1 MKNLATVFSALA
13 LIGVL
18 ILFGMHFSG
27 KKNDGPA
34 ASTSGINPGTAMVN
48 GEGRIAYVNIDTLE
62 AHYEYLKNKKDQFKK
77 RQQDV
82 DAELQRS
89 AQQIQNDYM
98 NVQKKAQNNTLTQS
112 EYEAAE
118 KRLTQMQQSLETRK
132 QVLTEQLLKEQD
144 DFNKDLQQRLDKF
157 LEGYNKDKHYDYIL
171 SYSQGGSIL
180 FTNKDLDITN
190 DVIKGMNSTVSQNSD
205 TTKKN
210 K

>member
-1 MKNLATVFSALA
+1 MKNTAIFLLAVALVGTIIFSAC
-13 LIGVL
+13 
-18 ILFGMHFSG
+18 HSD
-27 KKNDGPA
+27 KKTDVATTANS
-34 ASTSGINPGTAMVN
+34 ASAPLVN
-48 GEGRIAYVNIDTLE
+48 GTGRIAYVDIDTLE
-62 AHYEYLKNKKDQFKK
+62 AHYTYLKDKKDQFKK

-89 AQQIQNDYM
+89 AQQLQNDAA
-98 NVQKKAQNNTLTQS
+98 NFQKKAQDGKMSQTEGEATQ
-112 EYEAAE
+112 
-118 KRLTQMQQSLETRK
+118 KRLLQMQQSLETRK

-144 DFNKDLQQRLDKF
+144 DFNKDLQRRLDKF

-180 FTNKDLDITN
+180 FCNKELNITP
-190 DVIKGMNSTVSQNSD
+190 DVIKGMNELPRENSD

>member
-1 MKNLATVFSALA
+1 
-13 LIGVL
+13 
-18 ILFGMHFSG
+18 
-27 KKNDGPA
+27 
-34 ASTSGINPGTAMVN
+34 MVN

>member
-1 MKNLATVFSALA
+1 MKNTATVLSALS

-27 KKNDGPA
+27 KKTNEPVQGA
-34 ASTSGINPGTAMVN
+34 KTSSATEMVN
-48 GEGRIAYVNIDTLE
+48 GAGRIAYVNIDTLE

-98 NVQKKAQNNTLTQS
+98 NVQKKAQANTLTQS

-144 DFNKDLQQRLDKF
+144 DFNKDLQLRLDKF
-157 LEGYNKDKHYDYIL
+157 LEGYNQDKHFDYIL

-180 FTNKDLDITN
+180 FTNKELDITN
-190 DVIKGMNSTVSQNSD
+190 DVIKGMNQAAKQNSD

>member
-1 MKNLATVFSALA
+1 MKNTATVLSALS

-27 KKNDGPA
+27 KKTNEPA
-34 ASTSGINPGTAMVN
+34 QGARTSSATEMVN
-48 GEGRIAYVNIDTLE
+48 GAGRIAYVNIDTLE

-98 NVQKKAQNNTLTQS
+98 NVQKKAQANTLTQS

-144 DFNKDLQQRLDKF
+144 DFNKDLQLRLDKF
-157 LEGYNKDKHYDYIL
+157 LEGYNQDKHFDYIL

-180 FTNKDLDITN
+180 FTNKELDITN
-190 DVIKGMNSTVSQNSD
+190 DVIKGMNQAAKQNSD